1 MKKRP
6 HLIPNVVASSMLLI
20 ALAPMPYEYF
30 SILRWAICLA
40 ALNIESIGVLWRR
53 HGTWWVAIV
62 FEFLAILFNP
72 INQADLSRT
81 AWIPIDL
88 VVSVLFGYTTFAVT
102 KSPDETYGIVEITG
116 GLFAAAWPTAL
127 AFGGL
132 LLLRELL
139 MVFR

>member
-6 HLIPNVVASSMLLI
+6 HLVPNIVASSMLLI
-20 ALAPMPYEYF
+20 AVAPMPYEYYG
-30 SILRWAICLA
+30 ILRWAICLA
-40 ALNIESIGVLWRR
+40 ALNIESIGVLWRE

-62 FEFLAILFNP
+62 FGFVAILFNP
-72 INQADLSRT
+72 INQADLPRT

-88 VVSVLFGYTTFAVT
+88 VVSALFGYTAFAVT

-116 GLFAAAWPTAL
+116 GLFAAAWFTAL